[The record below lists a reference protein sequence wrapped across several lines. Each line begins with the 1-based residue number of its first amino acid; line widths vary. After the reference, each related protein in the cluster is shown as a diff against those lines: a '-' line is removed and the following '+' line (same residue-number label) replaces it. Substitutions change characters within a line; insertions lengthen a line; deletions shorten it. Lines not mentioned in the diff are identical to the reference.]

1 MIDVIQVGSLT
12 WQDFNINRGR
22 LRGYSTGGG
31 EGIKIY
37 LYVYLLNT

>member
-22 LRGYSTGGG
+22 LRGYSAGGS
-31 EGIKIY
+31 EGINIY
-37 LYVYLLNT
+37 LYVCLLST